1 MNKKK
6 KMYGKGGSKPDYLD
20 FDKDGNK
27 KESMKS
33 ALKNKKKKGGMMYA
47 TGGEWIL
54 DPVPELFQDGG
65 ARAIKKQKRAK
76 KKDERENKRAERQIG
91 RLQKR
96 TAKQTERAGRKMAK
110 NIQKGQDLE
119 EKLATTPAERR
130 EMRKSDRQANRAE
143 RKNDRQAR
151 KADRKV
157 RRSVRKSDRLNKR
170 AEKLNQKADKLR
182 GKAMPKIESKP
193 VKKVETTSVKAEPVK
208 ANPPAEKK
216 MSFGDTFA
224 KERKKQ
230 GPGGTFEW
238 NGKKY
243 TTDRADD
250 KKENSNLPK
259 KKVKR
264 GGMRYR

>member
-1 MNKKK
+1 
-6 KMYGKGGSKPDYLD
+6 MYGKGGSKPDYLD

-33 ALKNKKKKGGMMYA
+33 ALKSKKKKGGAKMMYA

-65 ARAIKKQKRAK
+65 ARAMRQEKRAK
-76 KKDERENKRAERQIG
+76 KRDERENKRAERKIG

-96 TAKQTERAGRKMAK
+96 TARQAERAGKRMAK
-110 NIQKGQDLE
+110 NIQKGEDLE

-130 EMRKSDRQANRAE
+130 AMKKSDRQANRDA
-143 RKNDRQAR
+143 K
-151 KADRKV
+151 KADRQV
-157 RRSVRKSDRLNKR
+157 RRSVRKSNRLNKR
-170 AEKLNQKADKLR
+170 ADRLNKKAAKLR
-182 GKAMPKIESKP
+182 GKAMPEVESKP
-193 VKKVETTSVKAEPVK
+193 VKQIDTAPVK
-208 ANPPAEKK
+208 NEPIKATPPAKK
-216 MSFGDTFA
+216 EMSFKDTFA
-224 KERKKQ
+224 AERKKQ

-238 NGKKY
+238 RGKKY

-250 KKENSNLPK
+250 KKKDSNMPK

-264 GGMRYR
+264 GGMRYGY

>member
-27 KESMKS
+27 EESMKS
-33 ALKNKKKKGGMMYA
+33 ALKNKKKKGGAKMMYA

-65 ARAIKKQKRAK
+65 ARAIRKEKRAK
-76 KKDERENKRAERQIG
+76 RKDERENKRAEKKIG

-96 TAKQTERAGRKMAK
+96 TARQAERAGKKMAK

-130 EMRKSDRQANRAE
+130 AMKKSDRQAKR
-143 RKNDRQAR
+143 DAR

-170 AEKLNQKADKLR
+170 ADKLNQKANKLR
-182 GKAMPKIESKP
+182 GKAMPKAEPKTIEKVDTTP
-193 VKKVETTSVKAEPVK
+193 VKNEPIKAT
-208 ANPPAEKK
+208 PPAENK
-216 MSFGDTFA
+216 MSFKDTFA
-224 KERKKQ
+224 AERKKQ
-230 GPGGTFEW
+230 GPGGTFMW
-238 NGKKY
+238 RGKKY

-250 KKENSNLPK
+250 KKKENSNLPK
-259 KKVKR
+259 KKVRR
-264 GGMRYR
+264 GGMRY